1 MMAIGATVITA
12 TSIKTPTPVRMNTDR
27 ANARKTLRRPAFL
40 TMVSA
45 ILSAEPV
52 LTNTPVRTPAAKM
65 RTMAGDMS
73 FTPENISLTVKS
85 KPHPESKPLT
95 IAPRISA

>member
-1 MMAIGATVITA
+1 MAIGATVMTA
-12 TSIKTPTPVRMNTDR
+12 TSINTPTPVRMNTDR

-45 ILSAEPV
+45 ILSAAPV
-52 LTNTPVRTPAAKM
+52 FTRTPVRTPAARI

-73 FTPENISLTVKS
+73 RTTENISEMVDS